1 MKPTYRFILFLMAAA
16 SCGTNKTTIDEPK
29 TASTLENVVKLTSTE
44 IKTAGIEV
52 GRPHKGTTTS
62 YLKVSGLVDVPP
74 QNIASI
80 SFSIGG
86 YLQSTG
92 LLPGMRVQKGQVL
105 AQIQNQSLIQM
116 QQDYLLAKARV
127 GFLQKEYQ
135 RQKDLNAT
143 KTTSDKVLEQ
153 TESDYQ
159 TQRILVASLREKLRM
174 VGINA
179 GALTENSI
187 RRSVPVLSPIN
198 GYVSAVHVN
207 MGKYVLPSDVL
218 FELVN
223 PSDLHLALKVFE
235 KDLQLLKVG
244 QKVKA
249 TLVNR
254 PDKTYDAEIS
264 LISQNLDANRAAEV
278 HCHFRKAGKELL
290 PGMFANAAIAVDNK
304 EALTI
309 AEDGVVRW
317 GNNQYVFLQKDGNT
331 FEMVPVVV
339 GATNNGQTEISQ
351 PAIDLSNKQLIVRN
365 AYGALMKLKNTE

>member
-1 MKPTYRFILFLMAAA
+1 MKPNYRFTLFLLAAV
-16 SCGTNKTTIDEPK
+16 SCGTNKTAIDETK
-29 TASTLENVVKLTSTE
+29 TAATPENVVTLNAAE
-44 IKTAGIEV
+44 MKTAGIEV
-52 GRPHKGTTTS
+52 GRPQKGTTTS
-62 YLKVSGLVDVPP
+62 YLKVSGLIDVPP

-80 SFSIGG
+80 SFPIGG

-105 AQIQNQSLIQM
+105 AQIQDQSLIQM

-159 TQRILVASLREKLRM
+159 TQRILVASISEKLRM
-174 VGINA
+174 VGINPVS
-179 GALTENSI
+179 LTENSI
-187 RRSVPVLSPIN
+187 RRSVPVLSSID

-223 PSDLHLALKVFE
+223 PSDLHLTLKVFE

-254 PDKTYDAEIS
+254 LDKTYDAEIS
-264 LISQNLDANRAAEV
+264 LISRNLDANRAAEV
-278 HCHFRKAGKELL
+278 HCHFHNPGKELL

-304 EALTI
+304 EALTV
-309 AEDGVVRW
+309 AEDAVVRW
-317 GNNQYVFLQKDGNT
+317 GNNQYVFLQKNGNT
-331 FEMVPVVV
+331 FEIVPVLV
-339 GATNNGQTEISQ
+339 GTTNNGQTEISQ
-351 PAIDLSNKQLIVRN
+351 SSIDLSNKLLILRN